1 MTKLCT
7 VIIEG
12 LECEAVFYGVF
23 QKAYTYAGGM
33 SIGSAPAGQVSF
45 PVAVVNYG
53 DGLKEVSVDQVKEL
67 TKDD

>member
-33 SIGSAPAGQVSF
+33 TIGSAPAGQVSF
-45 PVAVVNYG
+45 PVAVVDYG
-53 DGLKEVSVDQVKEL
+53 DGLKEVNVELVKEL
-67 TKDD
+67 KQ

>member
-33 SIGSAPAGQVSF
+33 SIGSAPAGQVSY

-53 DGLKEVSVDQVKEL
+53 DGLKEVSIEQVKEL
-67 TKDD
+67 E

>member
-33 SIGSAPAGQVSF
+33 TIGSAPAGQVSY
-45 PVAVVNYG
+45 PVAIVDYG
-53 DGLKEVSVDQVKEL
+53 DGLKEVNVELVKEL
-67 TKDD
+67 DS

>member
-33 SIGSAPAGQVSF
+33 TIGSAPAGQVSY
-45 PVAVVNYG
+45 PVAVVDYG
-53 DGLKEVSVDQVKEL
+53 DGLKEVNVELVKEL
-67 TKDD
+67 KE

>member
-12 LECEAVFYGVF
+12 LEYEAVFYGVF

-33 SIGSAPAGQVSF
+33 TIGSAPAGQVSY
-45 PVAVVNYG
+45 PVAVVDYG
-53 DGLKEVSVDQVKEL
+53 DGLKEVKVKLVKEL
-67 TKDD
+67 EE

>member
-1 MTKLCT
+1 MTKKCM

-23 QKAYTYAGGM
+23 QKAYTYEGGM
-33 SIGSAPAGQVSF
+33 MIGSAPAGQVSF

-53 DGLKEVSVDQVKEL
+53 DGLKEVNIGQVKEL
-67 TKDD
+67 EE

>member
-1 MTKLCT
+1 MTKLGT

-33 SIGSAPAGQVSF
+33 TIGSAPAGQVSY
-45 PVAVVNYG
+45 PVAVVDYG
-53 DGLKEVSVDQVKEL
+53 DGLKEVNVELVKEL
-67 TKDD
+67 KE

>member
-23 QKAYTYAGGM
+23 QKAYTHAGGM
-33 SIGSAPAGQVSF
+33 SIGSAPAGQVSY

-53 DGLKEVSVDQVKEL
+53 DGLKEVSIEQVKEFEQ
-67 TKDD
+67 